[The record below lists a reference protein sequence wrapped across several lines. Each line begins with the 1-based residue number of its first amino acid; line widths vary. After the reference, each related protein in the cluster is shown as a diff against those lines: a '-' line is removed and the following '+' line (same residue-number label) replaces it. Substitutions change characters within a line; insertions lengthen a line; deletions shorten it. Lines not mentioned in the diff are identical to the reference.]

1 MNFLDIL
8 FIIIIG
14 IFTTRGFFRGIVREA
29 ISLVAIV
36 LAFTLASRY
45 HGVLA
50 PHLGVY
56 ISNEATIRGISYV
69 LVFLGVLIVCWLI
82 AKLLRQMLEI
92 ALLGWADRLAGLA
105 FGLLEGTIV
114 VLMTL
119 LVLGSF
125 FKNADFMKE
134 SIIAPKAR
142 PMLGYALKYAPDSFK
157 QTLRDRGLTIPEPP
171 EDNAPEIMPDH
182 PDTDP
187 IIEET
192 IDNTENAT

>member
-8 FIIIIG
+8 FLIILV

-29 ISLVAIV
+29 ISLVSII

-56 ISNEATIRGISYV
+56 INNEATIRGISYV

-82 AKLLRQMLEI
+82 ARLIREMLEI

-105 FGLLEGTIV
+105 FGLVEGTV
-114 VLMTL
+114 VILLTLM
-119 LVLGSF
+119 VLGSF
-125 FKNADFMKE
+125 FKDSDFMKE
-134 SIIAPKAR
+134 SLFVPKAE
-142 PMLGYALKYAPDSFK
+142 PVLAFVMHHAPDSLK
-157 QTLRDRGLTIPEPP
+157 ETLRKRGLTVPES
-171 EDNAPEIMPDH
+171 DKAPKIMPDH
-182 PDTDP
+182 PEPDGLIEDTV
-187 IIEET
+187 
-192 IDNTENAT
+192 ENPEAASI